1 MTLTCRIA
9 AALLIATIVACAS
22 SPPTLVALPA
32 APYPTSDQT
41 TVESSGPTVLLRRVI
56 VPGYLDGFPVVIG
69 RRGQTLIV
77 SNDVEW
83 AERLSDGA
91 ARVLRDALS
100 QRLGPSRVLIEGDG
114 RIPDA
119 DLTIELAALDP
130 QAEGQLRLDARWTF
144 LGTAGD
150 RASRT
155 GRTQLQVP
163 LENPTASGV
172 AAATA
177 QALGRLADTLA
188 IEAERVKPR

>member
-1 MTLTCRIA
+1 MTLTRCIS
-9 AALLIATIVACAS
+9 AALLVATIVACAS

-32 APYPTSDQT
+32 AAYPTSDQT

-83 AERLSDGA
+83 AERLSDGT

-119 DLTIELAALDP
+119 DLTIELAVLDP
-130 QAEGQLRLDARWTF
+130 QAGNHLQLDARWTF
-144 LGTAGD
+144 LGITGD
-150 RASRT
+150 RLSHA
-155 GRTQLQVP
+155 GRTRVQVP
-163 LENPTASGV
+163 LDSPAPSSV

-177 QALGRLADTLA
+177 EALGRLADTLA

>member
-1 MTLTCRIA
+1 MTLACRITSA
-9 AALLIATIVACAS
+9 FLVMTIGACAS
-22 SPPTLVALPA
+22 APPTLVALPV

-41 TVESSGPTVLLRRVI
+41 TVGSSDRSVLLRRVI

-69 RRGQTLIV
+69 RKGQTLIL

-83 AERLSDGA
+83 AERLTDGV
-91 ARVLRDALS
+91 ARVLRSALS

-114 RIPDA
+114 RIADV

-130 QAEGQLRLDARWTF
+130 QVSGHLQLDARWTF
-144 LGTAGD
+144 LGTTGD
-150 RASRT
+150 RRSFA

-163 LENPTASGV
+163 LDSPTPSGV

-177 QALGRLADTLA
+177 EALGRLADALA
-188 IEAERVKPR
+188 LQVRRLAPR